1 MATEMGVLANMQAAE
16 ALYGNEEST
25 VCWDATTLA
34 GKHINEVH
42 VSTKPNEQLT
52 LDISGLAGGR
62 CEDYVDHI
70 TSTITDAAQTYSK
83 FHKIDEIEIENK
95 LTQNLTHTLSDR
107 AAVNHCVNQSLGEK
121 LGHELTDLKCNV
133 HPLDG
138 LAHKADSVLKKYES
152 NSEVIAKCF
161 GQSSAAINLIYGVS
175 KLKYDCKSGSPSSLK
190 RYFQMHQIALSSI
203 IRYVGNRFHVLFHM
217 AGTVCHLLEHL
228 KNYLKQRCPNKNN
241 LTLAVLHDLSS
252 TKLVKELIVL
262 GFFGKYITGPWMAL
276 LYGGDHISN
285 LEAIPLLKTCFAS
298 VVQIFNYPNQLFNAS
313 LNAFGDEMPKDDCTF
328 DSLHILYMS
337 SDTDLIHSLAK
348 QLAEDF
354 TQVLE
359 KQLQAYISG
368 DILQKVPSALSAP
381 VHNMYAERVLGMVD
395 AQRHRGPNASMQF
408 LDSKVKYTL
417 NGTEEWLNTQENDII
432 TYARKH
438 ARKAKC
444 ARKAKE
450 ESVNFE
456 QECRLKAVH
465 QRHDTKERSLK

>member
-1 MATEMGVLANMQAAE
+1 MN
-16 ALYGNEEST
+16 
-25 VCWDATTLA
+25 
-34 GKHINEVH
+34 
-42 VSTKPNEQLT
+42 
-52 LDISGLAGGR
+52 
-62 CEDYVDHI
+62 
-70 TSTITDAAQTYSK
+70 
-83 FHKIDEIEIENK
+83 
-95 LTQNLTHTLSDR
+95 
-107 AAVNHCVNQSLGEK
+107 
-121 LGHELTDLKCNV
+121 
-133 HPLDG
+133 
-138 LAHKADSVLKKYES
+138 
-152 NSEVIAKCF
+152 
-161 GQSSAAINLIYGVS
+161 
-175 KLKYDCKSGSPSSLK
+175 
-190 RYFQMHQIALSSI
+190 
-203 IRYVGNRFHVLFHM
+203 
-217 AGTVCHLLEHL
+217 
-228 KNYLKQRCPNKNN
+228 
-241 LTLAVLHDLSS
+241 
-252 TKLVKELIVL
+252 ELIVL

-276 LYGGDHISN
+276 LYGGDQISN

-313 LNAFGDEMPKDDCTF
+313 LTAFGDEMPKDDCTF

-348 QLAEDF
+348 QLAEGF

-395 AQRHRGPNASMQF
+395 AQRHRAPNASMQF

-465 QRHDTKERSLK
+465 QRHDTKERKKLEITLKKLANSSEKPTVEELAKLLPDLNGDMLPSVLCLLVTPTDFCGRYFNHTWYEEESGQNKIYCGKFCKVTKKGKSFKTQYWSENESESEPYDICIFQLAVDLAFGELSML